1 MRRKEIALFMIVGT
15 GVNSDSNESGFKL
28 LAQKLYSTI
37 NKIYPHYV
45 VFFASDKSKQT
56 IKYIEELF
64 VQDNDEFIEGE
75 DYQIVN
81 IEAIDDF
88 NACFEVF
95 ETKIWE
101 LDYIKENKRYQII
114 MDYTSGTKTMSAAMA
129 CCGMFYHKDLISV
142 GGDRS
147 TGEVSAGTEI
157 INYQNIYKIYDKFAL
172 MRIRNYFNSNRF
184 MPCVDILSYIVDSSI
199 HKDSLLHLCKSYYAW
214 DNMEFEHA
222 YNHLKE
228 VDTNLFEL
236 SDIKDYLKKNIKAL
250 GTIVNSRS
258 LNLKNCYI
266 LASLINNSIRKA
278 DGYKYDDAIARLYRS
293 FELIAQIKL
302 TNYGIQSSAIDVSL
316 LREKNV
322 SQDFINTLE
331 KTREDGK
338 IRIGLVMDFLLLNEL
353 GDDLGKYYIENE
365 SRIKNLTQKRNN
377 SILAHGLNSQSREDF
392 DEFLEV
398 VIDLARKLDK
408 DMNKFLKETQFA
420 KFDIKLHMNNI

>member
-1 MRRKEIALFMIVGT
+1 MKRKEIALFMIVGT
-15 GVNSDSNESGFKL
+15 GVNSDSNENGFKL

-45 VFFASDKSKQT
+45 VFFASDKSKHT
-56 IKYIEELF
+56 IPYIEELF
-64 VQDNDEFIEGE
+64 KLDNDEFIEGE
-75 DYQIVN
+75 DYQIAN

-95 ETKIWE
+95 ESKIWE
-101 LDYIKENKRYQII
+101 LDYSDENKKYQII

-129 CCGMFYHKDLISV
+129 CCGMFYNKDLISV

-157 INYQNIYKIYDKFAL
+157 INYQNLYKIYDKFAL
-172 MRIRNYFNSNRF
+172 MRIRNYFNANRF
-184 MPCVDILSYIVDSSI
+184 MPCVDILGYIVDSSI
-199 HKDSLLHLCKSYYAW
+199 HKDSLLNLCKAYYAW

-222 YNHLKE
+222 YDHLKK
-228 VDTNLFEL
+228 VDASLFEL
-236 SDIKDYLKKNIKAL
+236 SELHGNLKKNIKAL
-250 GTIVNSRS
+250 GTIVNSKS

-278 DGYKYDDAIARLYRS
+278 DEYKYDDAIARLYRS

-302 TNYGIQSSAIDVSL
+302 TNYNIKSSDIDVNVL
-316 LREKNV
+316 LENNV
-322 SQDFINTLE
+322 SQDFIDTLE

-353 GDDLGKYYIENE
+353 GDELGKYYVENE

-392 DEFLEV
+392 DEFLDV
-398 VIDLARKLDK
+398 VVSLARKLDK
-408 DMNKFLKETQFA
+408 DMNKFLKETEFA
-420 KFDIKLHMNNI
+420 KFDIKLRMNQG